1 MVILYSGRRFS
12 VELQPIGLPLLL
24 LGVSQCFRRT
34 KSRLC
39 ESQPLS
45 GSVVGDTDPPSR
57 LVMGVAN
64 DWAPFSQN
72 PLADGRKSTLHFCQ
86 VLHVKR
92 VRPTHAGRII
102 PSAHCASHANQ
113 TGFHGLSEDAEKTMP
128 TLQTCQ
134 IFRGMSGELIMMT
147 GYFFC
152 LFFFLCA
159 VHQT

>member
-1 MVILYSGRRFS
+1 
-12 VELQPIGLPLLL
+12 
-24 LGVSQCFRRT
+24 
-34 KSRLC
+34 
-39 ESQPLS
+39 
-45 GSVVGDTDPPSR
+45 
-57 LVMGVAN
+57 MGFGN

-113 TGFHGLSEDAEKTMP
+113 TGFHGLSEDVEKTMP

-134 IFRGMSGELIMMT
+134 IFRGMSWELIMMT
-147 GYFFC
+147 GYFF
-152 LFFFLCA
+152 LFFSSAQSIKHKCQMSDTEETDAGKALWILKSRVLEFIFSPPRWLPE
-159 VHQT
+159 HE

>member
-1 MVILYSGRRFS
+1 MVIPYSGRRFS
-12 VELQPIGLPLLL
+12 VELQPIGLPLLQP
-24 LGVSQCFRRT
+24 GVTQCFRRT

-45 GSVVGDTDPPSR
+45 GSVVGDTDPPP
-57 LVMGVAN
+57 V
-64 DWAPFSQN
+64 SQN

-86 VLHVKR
+86 VLHAKR

-152 LFFFLCA
+152 FFSLCA